1 MMVYTTLL
9 TQAGRYTPPHGP
21 VFWLLFIQWLSAI
34 FGIAFWIFLAFCIY
48 RAAKYFSSAT
58 REQKLLR
65 MEMSKLAEEVHLLRQ
80 ELKGNKDNDSSGQ
93 QE

>member
-9 TQAGRYTPPHGP
+9 MQAGRYMPRQPS
-21 VFWLLFIQWLSAI
+21 FWRIFIAWLPFI
-34 FGIAFWIFLAFCIY
+34 FGIAFYILLAFCIY

-65 MEMSKLAEEVHLLRQ
+65 MEMGKLAEEVHLMRQ
-80 ELKGNKDNDSSGQ
+80 ELKDGKDSDSS
-93 QE
+93 EL

>member
-1 MMVYTTLL
+1 MMFYTTLL
-9 TQAGRYTPPHGP
+9 AQAGRLPKP
-21 VFWLLFIQWLSAI
+21 VFWRIFIAWLPFI
-34 FGIAFWIFLAFCIY
+34 FGIAFYILIAFCIY
-48 RAAKYFSSAT
+48 RAAKYFISAT

-65 MEMSKLAEEVHLLRQ
+65 MEMGKLAEEVHLMRQ